1 MMKYKVVK
9 TYDVFFKGDVF
20 TKNEDGTYSCEMIE
34 SNNGYKYSSKI
45 TVSKQCML
53 NAIAQGVVEII
64 NDKPVTKESLHLETC
79 ANAVEE
85 LKSLIKEYRID
96 LDNNQNDYAKGK
108 ISAMEHA
115 TALTVLTNLIKL
127 AEHIKN
133 ILK

>member
-1 MMKYKVVK
+1 MKYKVVK

-53 NAIAQGVVEII
+53 NAIAQGVVEIV
-64 NDKPVTKESLHLETC
+64 NDKPEV
-79 ANAVEE
+79 
-85 LKSLIKEYRID
+85 KSTISDKKSNDAIKE
-96 LDNNQNDYAKGK
+96 LDRLISQYDADMDRANKMYDQGSY
-108 ISAMEHA
+108 SAMQHA
-115 TALTVLTNLIKL
+115 ESVTVLTNLIKL

>member
-1 MMKYKVVK
+1 MKYKVVK
-9 TYDVFFKGDVF
+9 THDVFFKGDVF
-20 TKNEDGTYSCEMIE
+20 TRNSDDTYSCETVE

-53 NAIAQGVVEII
+53 DAIAQGIIEVI
-64 NDKPVTKESLHLETC
+64 NDEPNKQSLHLEKC

-85 LKSLIKEYRID
+85 LKSLIKEYQID
-96 LDNNQNDYAKGK
+96 LDNNQNDYASGK
-108 ISAMEHA
+108 INAMEHA
-115 TALTVLTNLIKL
+115 TALTVLSNLIKL